1 VPVTVRVAIGSGEF
15 FDLQRVFMFRPWKG
29 VLSVGLVLAA
39 LPAGPA
45 MAQAPDTTPP
55 SISVVTPAEGETY
68 TQGQPV
74 IASYTCSDA
83 VAVATC
89 AGPVANGAAIST
101 ATIGSFDFK
110 VDATDTAGN
119 AASVTRHYS
128 VVPVTG
134 TPGGETP
141 ATLNITLG
149 ASNPFSPF
157 VPGIAKDYTTS
168 VSATLTSTAGDAT
181 LWVADPSATNTGKLV
196 NGSFALEAPLQVS
209 AASPNGTSAPQ
220 APVGGSSAPTKL
232 LTYAGPLG
240 AEAAT
245 LNFKQSIG
253 GTEALRT
260 GGYSKTLTFTLSTTT
275 P

>member
-1 VPVTVRVAIGSGEF
+1 
-15 FDLQRVFMFRPWKG
+15 MFRPWKG
-29 VLSVGLVLAA
+29 VLTVGLVLAA

-45 MAQAPDTTPP
+45 MAQSDVTPP
-55 SISVVTPAEGETY
+55 TISVVTPAEGDTY

-74 IASYTCSDA
+74 TASYTCADNAA
-83 VAVATC
+83 VQNC
-89 AGPVANGAAIST
+89 AGPVANGAQIST
-101 ATIGSFDFK
+101 ATVGSFDFK
-110 VDATDTAGN
+110 VDATDTSGN
-119 AASVTRHYS
+119 TATITRHYS

-141 ATLNITLG
+141 ATLNIALG
-149 ASNPFSPF
+149 ASNPFTPF
-157 VPGIAKDYTTS
+157 VPGIAKDYLTS

-181 LWVADPSATNTGKLV
+181 LWVADPSSTATGRLV
-196 NGSFALEAPLQVS
+196 NGGFALAAPLQFC
-209 AASPNGTSAPQ
+209 ATSPNGTSAPQ
-220 APVGGSSAPTKL
+220 AAVGGSAAPTKL

-245 LNFKQSIG
+245 LNFKQTIG
-253 GTEALRT
+253 GNEALRT